1 MNVLRGQA
9 MHVESMKDFL
19 VFARFMSVGRAAR
32 MLGVPQPTLSYRISK
47 LEKELGFDLTDHA
60 QRPHLTAGGKV
71 FVSYAEQIVTLYD
84 DMLKEGSDVMRG
96 SEGSL
101 VFERPIAFDQSRRDI
116 DALCAEFTAMAH
128 ASIQFKESDE
138 LLYDVLESGGAD
150 VGLIWTH
157 PEHVESEMDG
167 FGRTF
172 LPNVGYPRV
181 SFYMR
186 KDNPLAAKERLSSR
200 DLDGQKIVLPLSIR
214 YATLDEVALWYAQH
228 EHVTLRIVHKQGS
241 YRDIELGLARDEI
254 AFSMEDLGEPERVE
268 REFGLVSRPAEG
280 DAWASRPYLVY
291 LISNENPVLERLL
304 EHVESLV
311 GDNSE
316 A

>member
-1 MNVLRGQA
+1 

-19 VFARFMSVGRAAR
+19 VFSRFMSVGRAAR

-60 QRPHLTAGGKV
+60 QRPHLTAGGKT
-71 FVSYAEQIVTLYD
+71 FVSYAEQIVALYD
-84 DMLKEGSDVMRG
+84 DMLKESRDIMRG
-96 SEGSL
+96 SESSL
-101 VFERPIAFDQSRRDI
+101 IFERPIAFDQSRRDI
-116 DALCAEFTAMAH
+116 DALCAEFTALAD

-138 LLYDVLESGGAD
+138 LLYDVLEAGEAD

-172 LPNVGYPRV
+172 LPRVGYPKV

-186 KDNPLAAKERLSSR
+186 KDNPLAAKGCLSSR
-200 DLDGQKIVLPLSIR
+200 DLDGQKVVLPLSIR
-214 YATLDEVALWYAQH
+214 YATLDEVALWYAQY
-228 EHVTLRIVHKQGS
+228 EHVNLRIIHKQGS

-254 AFSMEDLGEPERVE
+254 AFSMEDLGDPDHVE
-268 REFGLVSRPAEG
+268 REFGLVSSPAEG

-291 LISNENPVLERLL
+291 LISNDKPVLERLL
-304 EHVESLV
+304 EYVESLAD
-311 GDNSE
+311 GDSE